1 MANFRIWNLSEI
13 IYSSDRVGKFENF
26 WNKILDA
33 TLLPPGPSAGRSSY
47 NPTHFKDWEE
57 EQKLLRQPTIII
69 ENLNPNNS
77 PTKQRL
83 QEQAGIKINVGVIK
97 EVVDKEPIIT
107 ISNVSFG

>member
-26 WNKILDA
+26 WNKIVNA

-57 EQKLLRQPTIII
+57 EQKLLRQPTIVL
-69 ENLNPNNS
+69 ENMNANYS
-77 PTKQRL
+77 PIKQ
-83 QEQAGIKINVGVIK
+83 QMMESAGIKGLKIEAIKGFDPEPEVTITNVQVR
-97 EVVDKEPIIT
+97 
-107 ISNVSFG
+107 